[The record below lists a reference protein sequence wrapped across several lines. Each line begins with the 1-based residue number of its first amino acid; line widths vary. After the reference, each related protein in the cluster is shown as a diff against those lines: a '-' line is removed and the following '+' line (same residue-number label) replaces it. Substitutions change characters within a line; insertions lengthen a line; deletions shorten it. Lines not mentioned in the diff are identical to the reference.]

1 MIKKHKIIL
10 GFFFAIVLGLFSFGF
25 SFLKSEPAS
34 LYDKDRTQI
43 TIVKTA
49 HIILNKKQQQSDI
62 QTYKFYIRVLS
73 RP

>member
-49 HIILNKKQQQSDI
+49 HIILNKKQ
-62 QTYKFYIRVLS
+62 
-73 RP
+73 